1 MKKSLSGVDFL
12 FLFGNKKRKSKKNIL
27 KEKKKGPGR
36 QVRHIITSACIVF

>member
-27 KEKKKGPGR
+27 KEKKRIQEDKSGT
-36 QVRHIITSACIVF
+36 I